1 MAKSF
6 GDRQAVQGV
15 SFTVGF
21 GECVGFLGPN
31 GAGKSTTMR
40 TLSCMSK
47 RDAGDLTV
55 LGMDPDR
62 QPRALKR
69 QLGVVA
75 QEVNLDVE
83 LGVRENLVVYARYFD
98 IPRQQAEDRAD
109 ELLALVGLADRA
121 ASEVSE
127 LSGGMKRRL
136 QVARALINTP
146 RLVLLDEPTTG
157 LDPRARQLLWGLLR
171 QLRASGVALVL
182 STHYMD
188 EAAQLCDRILIMD
201 HGRIV
206 AEGSPA
212 ELVQST
218 PGTAGG
224 SLEDVFLAVTG
235 YALDDDVGSAAA
247 DASRR
252 RATNDATTMPNS

>member
-1 MAKSF
+1 MSRR
-6 GDRQAVQGV
+6 D
-15 SFTVGF
+15 T
-21 GECVGFLGPN
+21 GE
-31 GAGKSTTMR
+31 
-40 TLSCMSK
+40 LS
-47 RDAGDLTV
+47 V
-55 LGMDPDR
+55 LGMDPDT

-75 QEVNLDVE
+75 QEINLDVE

-98 IPRQQAEDRAD
+98 IPRQRAEARAD
-109 ELLALVGLADRA
+109 ELLTLVDLADRA
-121 ASEVSE
+121 KSEVSE

-171 QLRASGVALVL
+171 ELRASGVALVL
-182 STHYMD
+182 STHYME
-188 EAAQLCDRILIMD
+188 EAAELCDRILIMD

-206 AEGSPA
+206 AEGSPD
-212 ELVQST
+212 ELVRST
-218 PGTAGG
+218 LGTAGG
-224 SLEDVFLAVTG
+224 TLEDVFLAVTG
-235 YALDDDVGSAAA
+235 YALDDEVGSAEA

-252 RATNDATTMPNS
+252 RTENDATTMPNS